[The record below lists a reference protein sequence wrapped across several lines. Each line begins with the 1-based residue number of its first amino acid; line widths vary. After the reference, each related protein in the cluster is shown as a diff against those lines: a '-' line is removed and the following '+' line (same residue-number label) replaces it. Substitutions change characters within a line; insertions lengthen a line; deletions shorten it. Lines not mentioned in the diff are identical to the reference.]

1 MSIASRGSFFAGFGK
16 ASVGRNGGDDVA
28 RRLGVTGLVMEAI
41 PDLHMRVDVRD
52 RNGVEA

>member
-1 MSIASRGSFFAGFGK
+1 MSIACRGSFFAGFGK